1 MFKIVQELSS
11 MDMMGYE
18 GDQIQ
23 IDEILAFK
31 SILPQFKGIDK

>member
-1 MFKIVQELSS
+1 
-11 MDMMGYE
+11 MMGYE

-31 SILPQFKGIDK
+31 SIPPQYKGVDK